1 MANRYQTPV
10 AFTMEKNVVT
20 LSMRATF
27 GATGVPTIDA
37 VHSKGIASINPYTR
51 AFNGNTTGSSAT
63 ITSVT
68 SFAGL
73 FVGQTISGTAF
84 GTAGLT
90 IASISASAGT
100 LTLSAGTGVAPSNA
114 GAIFSTGG
122 QYIIQ
127 FGLNVGNRL
136 DTYNQLMYSAVEFR
150 ETSSSA
156 SGSASVQA
164 FYPAV
169 SDTFVITNNTGV
181 RTIPATATSGSTDAA
196 LIVQMGVLSSS
207 NVFTVADP
215 KGGETM
221 HMLFIFSNSSAL

>member
-37 VHSKGIASINPYTR
+37 VHSKGFASINPYSR
-51 AFNGNTTGSSAT
+51 AFNGNSVGSSAT
-63 ITSVT
+63 ISSVT

-73 FVGQTISGTAF
+73 FVGQTITGGSFPANI
-84 GTAGLT
+84 T

-100 LTLSAGTGVAPSNA
+100 ITLNTGTGIPTNN
-114 GAIFSTGG
+114 GAALFSTGG
-122 QYIIQ
+122 QYVVQ
-127 FGLNVGNRL
+127 FGLSVGNRL

-150 ETSSSA
+150 ETTASA
-156 SGSASVQA
+156 SGSATTQA
-164 FYPAV
+164 FFPAV
-169 SDTFVITNNTGV
+169 SDAFIVTNNTGV

-196 LIVQMGVLSSS
+196 VIVQLGILGST
-207 NVFTVADP
+207 NVFTAADP

-221 HMLFIFSNSSAL
+221 HMLFVFSNSSSL